1 MIRRP
6 PRSTLF
12 PYTTLFRSPAG
23 ARRGGDRGP
32 GPVPRQDGQSG
43 VRRPAFSP
51 RLRRQDPPGQRAHR
65 GPRLARLPRGGW
77 RHHASDD
84 RRRARR
90 RRRHLRHGQR
100 RVRERGPRPRGAGA
114 AAALPGDRMTNGR
127 QWSVALGVVMA
138 VVFGVALA
146 IKIRPQ
152 VNLVAVGSR
161 APQFTATDLASGR
174 VTTLAD
180 FRGTVVLLNVWA
192 TWCQPCRVEM
202 PSLERLHRRLGG
214 ADFRVVAVSVD
225 EQGPDVVAKFA
236 QDLGLSFEILHD
248 RSGAIQ
254 AAYQTTGVPESFVI
268 DRDGVIIKKVIGP
281 AEWDGPVNETVIRRL
296 IDAR

>member
-1 MIRRP
+1 
-6 PRSTLF
+6 
-12 PYTTLFRSPAG
+12 
-23 ARRGGDRGP
+23 
-32 GPVPRQDGQSG
+32 
-43 VRRPAFSP
+43 
-51 RLRRQDPPGQRAHR
+51 
-65 GPRLARLPRGGW
+65 
-77 RHHASDD
+77 
-84 RRRARR
+84 
-90 RRRHLRHGQR
+90 
-100 RVRERGPRPRGAGA
+100 
-114 AAALPGDRMTNGR
+114 MTNGR

-268 DRDGVIIKKVIGP
+268 DRDGVSIKKVIGP
-281 AEWDGPVNETVIRRL
+281 AEWDGPVNETLIRRL
-296 IDAR
+296 LDAR